1 MMQLSNFT
9 LTISKFTIHDLEDWR
24 VSIYLWIP
32 ANGKKQ
38 RKKKSESR
46 SAWKSKAGSSR
57 VATKCA
63 NQYKS
68 QHIVWINN
76 LTLRKWTSFALF

>member
-1 MMQLSNFT
+1 MALF
-9 LTISKFTIHDLEDWR
+9 FFYCGHF
-24 VSIYLWIP
+24 SIAAPRNRKRGAAIKALLYGP
-32 ANGKKQ
+32 Q